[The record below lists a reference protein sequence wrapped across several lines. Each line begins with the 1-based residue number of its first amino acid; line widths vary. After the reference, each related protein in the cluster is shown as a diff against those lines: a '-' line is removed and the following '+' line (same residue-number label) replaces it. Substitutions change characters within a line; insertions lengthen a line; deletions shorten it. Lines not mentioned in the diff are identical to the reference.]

1 MRRPI
6 CVVCLLLIFLMS
18 LADFAGIPLIRG
30 NPLPEK
36 TVAYIR
42 DHPDGTIGGEVIQC
56 TDNEFSQSVYL
67 SDAYLIY
74 KSKKISIENVK
85 VFLKKKETVPPGTF
99 VLVSG
104 KLQRVPECRNPGEF
118 DSRQYYECQH
128 IYYYLK
134 NGKILKKSDSYSAY
148 RQFLLN
154 LKEKFNKVLRETA
167 GKDAGTFQAIVLGDK
182 GNLEEETK
190 LRYQMAGIVHILA
203 ISGLH
208 ISIVGVGL
216 YQLLMKTGLGIWGS
230 GMLSL
235 IVMLQYGMI
244 TGGSVSTMRAV
255 CMFLLTVGAKITGR
269 IYDMPTGLAVAAMLI
284 LGESGAYLYSNG
296 FLMSFCA
303 VLGIGVVFPSLQKL
317 TGKKSR
323 HHKKRF
329 QQKWLRACKKN
340 HSGSSK
346 IQTALLSSLSVQL
359 AMLPV
364 LLYFYGE
371 VSLAG
376 IFLNLLVLPTAWIVL
391 ISGVITVLAG
401 LIYIPAG
408 ILAAVPGKG
417 LLFLYE
423 KLCIV
428 TAMLPFSNWIA
439 GKPQLWQIWCYVGIL
454 CAVVW
459 ISRREGKRDS
469 GKAGKRAA
477 VFFLLAA
484 GIWILSLHRT
494 EEFSITCLDVG
505 QGDGIVLETP
515 EKYCFLV
522 DGGSSGQKTV
532 GKRQILPYLKCKGI
546 SRVDGILISHTDGDH
561 ISGIR
566 EILELSGK
574 GLSTI
579 EIGALYLPDWT
590 EPPDAWLELKK
601 LAHEAGISVFTL
613 GEKQCLR
620 AGRLSLEVLSPSK
633 GSSGQDVN
641 EDCMVLE
648 VRYGEFLGLFT
659 GDMGEETEKELLKEN
674 VLQDVDFLKVGHHG
688 SRYSTCQEFLEKIKP
703 EYSVIS
709 CSENNTYGHP
719 SLETVER
726 LENAGSQVVFTMK
739 SGAVTIFTDGKNIH
753 MEEYLKAAG

>member
-18 LADFAGIPLIRG
+18 LADLTGIPLIRG

-42 DHPDGTIGGEVIQC
+42 DHPDGTIGGEVTQC

-74 KSKKISIENVK
+74 KSEKISIENVK

-118 DSRQYYECQH
+118 DSRQYYGCQH

-134 NGKILKKSDSYSAY
+134 NGKILKKSDGYSIY

-154 LKEKFNKVLRETA
+154 LKEKFKNILQETA
-167 GKDAGTFQAIVLGDK
+167 GDDAGTFQAIVLGDK
-182 GNLEEETK
+182 ENLEEETK
-190 LRYQMAGIVHILA
+190 LRYQMSGIVHILA

-208 ISIVGVGL
+208 ISIIGVGL

-235 IVMLQYGMI
+235 IIMLQYGMI

-269 IYDMPTGLAVAAMLI
+269 IYDMPTGLAVAAMML
-284 LGESGAYLYSNG
+284 LGESGAYLYSSG

-303 VLGIGVVFPSLQKL
+303 VLGIGVVFPALQNL
-317 TGKKSR
+317 TGERSRPSKK
-323 HHKKRF
+323 
-329 QQKWLRACKKN
+329 
-340 HSGSSK
+340 HSGLNK
-346 IQTALLSSLSVQL
+346 IQTALLSSASVQIV
-359 AMLPV
+359 MLPV

-391 ISGVITVLAG
+391 VSGVTTVLAG
-401 LIYIPAG
+401 MLYIPAG
-408 ILAAVPGKG
+408 TLTAVPGRG

-423 KLCIV
+423 KLCMV
-428 TAMLPFSNWIA
+428 TVRLPFSNWIT

-459 ISRREGKRDS
+459 ISRRKEKEDGGKTW
-469 GKAGKRAA
+469 KRAA
-477 VFFLLAA
+477 IFFLLAA

-522 DGGSSGQKTV
+522 DGGSTGQKAV
-532 GKRQILPYLKCKGI
+532 GKKQILPYLKCKGI
-546 SRVDGILISHTDGDH
+546 SRVDGILISHTDEDH

-574 GLSTI
+574 GLNTV

-601 LAHEAGISVFTL
+601 LADEAGILVFTL
-613 GEKQCLR
+613 GEQQCLR
-620 AGRLSLEVLSPSK
+620 AGKLSLEVLSPSK
-633 GSSGQDVN
+633 DSSGQDVN
-641 EDCMVLE
+641 EDCMVLK
-648 VRYGEFLGLFT
+648 VQYGEFLGLLT
-659 GDMGEETEKELLKEN
+659 GDMGEKTEKELLKEN

-703 EYSVIS
+703 EYCVIS

-719 SLETVER
+719 SPETVER
-726 LENAGSQVVFTMK
+726 LKNAGSQVAFTMK

-753 MEEYLKAAG
+753 MEEYLKVA